1 MWLHT
6 GSLALTVTVALPF
19 VINLLK
25 NVAYSL
31 KYTGLFIFKALASK
45 DITLFHSHRDKSTGK
60 RLTFV
65 LLEIY
70 RNIDQI

>member
-6 GSLALTVTVALPF
+6 GSLALVLCCLPL

-45 DITLFHSHRDKSTGK
+45 DITLFRSHRDKK
-60 RLTFV
+60 
-65 LLEIY
+65 Y
-70 RNIDQI
+70 RAENNICLIGDL